1 MTVMA
6 VMAVMAAGQSGNPAS
21 PHFADQIR
29 HHAERGLRPVYFHPE
44 DLKGHVKRG
53 YHPGG

>member
-1 MTVMA
+1 MA